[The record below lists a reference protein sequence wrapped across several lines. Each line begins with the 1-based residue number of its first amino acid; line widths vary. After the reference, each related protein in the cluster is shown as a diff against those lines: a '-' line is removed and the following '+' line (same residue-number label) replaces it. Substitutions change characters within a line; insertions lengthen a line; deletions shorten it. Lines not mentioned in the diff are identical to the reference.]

1 MYLITVNKQSIS
13 LTAFNY
19 KASVS
24 YTIPIL
30 KKKMKIPNLFSLLVV
45 VASKPIDE
53 HHTHKNQ
60 VMEEH
65 ENSIRKF
72 NYKKIRK

>member
-1 MYLITVNKQSIS
+1 
-13 LTAFNY
+13 
-19 KASVS
+19 
-24 YTIPIL
+24 
-30 KKKMKIPNLFSLLVV
+30 MKIPNLFSLLVV